1 MSKLFFSTIFLAV
14 AILFIQC
21 KKEGVTG
28 PEGPRGETGATG
40 NANVK
45 VDTFRLTNAQ
55 WQAGGTYI
63 LDHVVNGYMW
73 SVTRFHER
81 AFPSITQDIL
91 NTGMVLCYFT
101 PSIAF
106 NANNWVPLNY
116 SMLSPNDNYF
126 YNVAYETTAGKVK
139 LHYYYRTNDDGVAAP
154 SIAAAVI
161 PVYRFKIVAVS
172 GSIASGRMMPG
183 ATATKL
189 FYLKGK
195 DYTEADLKAMPY
207 SEVCSLL
214 DIAP

>member
-1 MSKLFFSTIFLAV
+1 MTKLFFSVLFLAV
-14 AILFIQC
+14 ALFFTHC

-28 PEGPRGETGATG
+28 PAGPQGETG

-45 VDTFRLTNAQ
+45 VDTFRLTNTQ
-55 WQAGGTYI
+55 WQTGGTYV

-73 SVTRFHER
+73 SNTRFHER

-101 PSIAF
+101 PSITF
-106 NANNWVPLNY
+106 NASNWVPLNY

-126 YNVAYETTAGKVK
+126 YNIAYETAAGKVK
-139 LHYYYRTNDDGVAAP
+139 LHYYYRTNDDGVTAP
-154 SIAAAVI
+154 SISAAVI

-172 GSIASGRMMPG
+172 GSIATGRMMPG
-183 ATATKL
+183 ATPAKL

-195 DYTEADLKAMPY
+195 DYTEADLKAMAY
-207 SEVCSLL
+207 VDVCRLL
-214 DIAP
+214 DITP